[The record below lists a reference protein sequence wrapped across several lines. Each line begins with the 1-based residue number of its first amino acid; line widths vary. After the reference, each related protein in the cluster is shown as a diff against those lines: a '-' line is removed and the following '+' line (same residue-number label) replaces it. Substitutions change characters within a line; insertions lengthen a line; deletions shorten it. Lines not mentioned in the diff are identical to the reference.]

1 MRILGIDYGR
11 KKIGLAFGDSDS
23 RLAEPLKTLRY
34 KDIRNLGEVLKKL
47 TQKLG
52 VQRIVIGVSEGKMEE
67 ETTKD
72 FGKKLEKILKI
83 GVVFQDETL
92 TTREAQ
98 ELSIL
103 ARIKRKKRKKEE
115 DSYAASLILQSY
127 LDSLK

>member
-67 ETTKD
+67 ETKD